1 MINNTFQLDRFS
13 KVIGRTFKQ
22 NKKAWFTSMLVFV
35 GVPLLLFLF
44 ILTGFVSTSLVTRR
58 IYFYLI
64 VPNAFILSPLIY
76 FYSVNHPKK
85 GLNDVMLP
93 ASVFEKYLNMMLF
106 CMIIVPISALVLYVA
121 MDSLIALIFPQYFNG
136 FAIDEFMNLFRD
148 WIGLLNIFLIMQ
160 IVFFFNVLFSSRK
173 ILKTIVAFMLIGVA
187 ITILSGTV
195 MIIADQAGV
204 FESLATND
212 ITKFEGERGY
222 FDIYKSDH
230 FLMIFIQLIKIFLQI
245 VLPVG
250 LMIGSYFVLKNKRY

>member
-1 MINNTFQLDRFS
+1 
-13 KVIGRTFKQ
+13 
-22 NKKAWFTSMLVFV
+22 
-35 GVPLLLFLF
+35 
-44 ILTGFVSTSLVTRR
+44 
-58 IYFYLI
+58 
-64 VPNAFILSPLIY
+64 
-76 FYSVNHPKK
+76 
-85 GLNDVMLP
+85 MLP